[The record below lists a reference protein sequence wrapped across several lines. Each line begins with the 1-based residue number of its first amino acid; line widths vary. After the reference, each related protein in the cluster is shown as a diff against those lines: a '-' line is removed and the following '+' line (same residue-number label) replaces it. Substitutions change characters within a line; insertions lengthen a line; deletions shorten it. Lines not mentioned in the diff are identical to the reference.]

1 MIYCNIQLEF
11 VLTDFVNLFNFI
23 CLGNFLSRISI
34 LTRDIDIANL
44 TVCSSVRYVRVPYEN
59 GLTYRHSFFTIL
71 SQIVTIEGKWE
82 TATKLSNGT
91 NLNDFE

>member
-59 GLTYRHSFFTIL
+59 GLTYRHSFFTIR
-71 SQIVTIEGKWE
+71 
-82 TATKLSNGT
+82 
-91 NLNDFE
+91 